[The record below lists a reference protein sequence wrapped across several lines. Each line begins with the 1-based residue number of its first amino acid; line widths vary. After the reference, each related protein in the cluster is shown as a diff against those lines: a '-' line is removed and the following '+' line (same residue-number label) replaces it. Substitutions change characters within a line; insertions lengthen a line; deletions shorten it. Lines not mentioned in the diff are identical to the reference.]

1 MQSLVQLLKRK
12 PDTHKGSYG
21 YVLVVGG
28 SPGLTGAVCLC
39 AQAALR
45 IGAGLVKA
53 AVPES
58 LHEIFEIKLTEE
70 MSVPLPDKKGCLLA
84 KGFDLIYKLDKVNV
98 MVIGPGVGLAPDTK
112 KLILQIIK
120 KINKP
125 MVIDADGL
133 NSLALNLEVLNRRD
147 NQNIVLTPHLG
158 EFSRLAKKEISE
170 IKNKRKKLAKEFALR
185 YNLNLILKGHRS
197 LITNGKM
204 IFENDTGNP
213 AMATAGA
220 GDVLSGVVA
229 GLMAQGIEAYKAA
242 KLGAYL
248 HGLAGDLAAGEK
260 TQSCV
265 IASDLIDYLPEA
277 IKRTTELTK

>member
-1 MQSLVQLLKRK
+1 MQSLAQLLKRK

-45 IGAGLVKA
+45 AGAGLVKA
-53 AVPES
+53 AVPKS

-70 MSVPLPDKKGCLLA
+70 MSAPLPDKKGCLSV
-84 KGFDLIYKLDKVNV
+84 KGFDLINKLDKVK
-98 MVIGPGVGLAPDTK
+98 VIVVGPGAGMAPDTK
-112 KLILQIIK
+112 KLILKIIK
-120 KINKP
+120 KIDKP
-125 MVIDADGL
+125 MVVDADGL
-133 NSLALNLEVLNRRD
+133 NSLALNLKILDERS

-158 EFSRLAKKEISE
+158 EFSRLVKKEVSE
-170 IKNKRKKLAKEFALR
+170 IKNKRKELAKKFALR
-185 YNLNLILKGHRS
+185 YNLNLILKGHKS
-197 LITNGKM
+197 LVTDGKA

-229 GLMAQGIEAYKAA
+229 GLIAQGIDTY
-242 KLGAYL
+242 
-248 HGLAGDLAAGEK
+248 
-260 TQSCV
+260 
-265 IASDLIDYLPEA
+265 
-277 IKRTTELTK
+277 